1 MSNRPW
7 PPAASLFDRPGLF
20 PDREQYLVL
29 RAALGEGRAAIDA
42 YQEWRSTLDLSKD
55 FDREVFRLVPLL
67 YDNLRRLGH
76 HDELTG
82 RLKGAY
88 RLAWAKNHRLFDDTR
103 PVLDRFLAAGLTVM
117 AMKGAPLA
125 LCYYDNPATRP
136 MSDVDF
142 AVPGTQVDA
151 AAGILAGLGYRPW
164 RTIDSDF
171 RRFRHAV
178 GFVAPGQK
186 EVDLHWHMLLDFCD
200 DSADTV
206 FWQKARPF
214 RFLGQQILSPD
225 ATRLLLLTIIHGL
238 RWNPEPPVR
247 WIPDA
252 LMILRQTREPID
264 WAWMVGFAVERR
276 ITFRLHAGLAYLA
289 ERFSGE
295 IPTWVLTQLA
305 AVRPSVRERLELR
318 TLMAAFNYDSS
329 TGPLLDALSEYPRL
343 PRAGS
348 AFGAV
353 NRFTHFLRFH
363 WGLSGRREIPMRLAR
378 GLRRRTASGRTAG
391 RG

>member
-1 MSNRPW
+1 MTSRPS
-7 PPAASLFDRPGLF
+7 PPVSSAFDRPGLF
-20 PDREQYLVL
+20 PNSEQYLVL
-29 RAALGEGRAAIDA
+29 RAALGEGQAALDA
-42 YQEWRSTLDLSKD
+42 YQEWRGTLDLSKD

-125 LCYYDNPATRP
+125 LCYYDNPAARP

-142 AVPGTQVDA
+142 VVPGTQVDT
-151 AAGILAGLGYRPW
+151 AAGILTELGYRPW
-164 RTIDSDF
+164 RTIDGDF

-178 GFVAPGQK
+178 GFLAPGQK

-200 DSADTV
+200 DSADEV
-206 FWQKARPF
+206 FWRTARPF
-214 RFLGQQILSPD
+214 RFLEQEILAPD
-225 ATRLLLLTIIHGL
+225 ASRLLLLTVIHGL

-252 LMILRQTREPID
+252 LMILRHASEPID
-264 WAWMVGFAVERR
+264 WAWMVSFATERR

-289 ERFSGE
+289 ERLSGE
-295 IPTWVLTQLA
+295 VPPWVLTRLA
-305 AVRPSVRERLELR
+305 GIRPTWRERLELR
-318 TLMAAFNYDSS
+318 TLMTAFDYDSAM
-329 TGPLLDALSEYPRL
+329 GPLLDALSEFPRL
-343 PRAGS
+343 P
-348 AFGAV
+348 GAV
-353 NRFTHFLRFH
+353 SASGTAGAFMHFLRFH
-363 WGLSGRREIPMRLAR
+363 WGLSGRREIPIRLLR
-378 GLRRRTASGRTAG
+378 GLRRRAASSYAAG